1 MVLKSVRVQSVKN
14 LRIVINIM
22 NKRGSYNELKKRSW
36 DVTPKT
42 PPKLDKSVMKSVR
55 TYDDVQIEQIIR
67 NGGL

>member
-1 MVLKSVRVQSVKN
+1 
-14 LRIVINIM
+14 M

-55 TYDDVQIEQIIR
+55 TYDDVQIEKIIR